1 MDILLG
7 KTPNITLLGS
17 GCTKTVCSKTWLN
30 YYLESLSSEELNNI
44 KCERIETIFKF
55 GNGKVC
61 HSTEQIT
68 IQVVVV
74 VQNVLVTTEIIKNDI
89 PLLLSKDRMKKA
101 NTYIDFANDTIVIW
115 NKEVRVKFTTSGH
128 YCIPIGKK
136 VDGNHDEVL
145 KSGLILFFD
154 DVNELYNNE
163 KQKKLRP
170 NCTVSLVILLE
181 TNLLP
186 YWKLPISMICNCLI
200 WSKT

>member
-1 MDILLG
+1 MRKVNPCNKDGEITKYNVCGSIYHWTKSCPDSYENQLKTKDEINITLIGECMDILLG

-61 HSTEQIT
+61 HSIEQIT

-101 NTYIDFANDTIVIW
+101 NTYIDFANDTIVI
-115 NKEVRVKFTTSGH
+115 
-128 YCIPIGKK
+128 
-136 VDGNHDEVL
+136 
-145 KSGLILFFD
+145 
-154 DVNELYNNE
+154 
-163 KQKKLRP
+163 
-170 NCTVSLVILLE
+170 
-181 TNLLP
+181 
-186 YWKLPISMICNCLI
+186 
-200 WSKT
+200 